1 MNISTVFNLDGL
13 FQAGHES
20 PEFSLDVI
28 LSDGSRAI
36 EDWIER
42 HLILKVAFLEIRRL
56 LLELLK
62 RVDTTFFETEIAIA
76 NKTSW
81 TMPIV
86 VGLVCNL
93 RI

>member
-1 MNISTVFNLDGL
+1 
-13 FQAGHES
+13 
-20 PEFSLDVI
+20 
-28 LSDGSRAI
+28 
-36 EDWIER
+36 
-42 HLILKVAFLEIRRL
+42 LKVALLEIRRL

-62 RVDTTFFETEIAIA
+62 RVDTTFFETEIAIT

-93 RI
+93 RIQASHVIAVIA